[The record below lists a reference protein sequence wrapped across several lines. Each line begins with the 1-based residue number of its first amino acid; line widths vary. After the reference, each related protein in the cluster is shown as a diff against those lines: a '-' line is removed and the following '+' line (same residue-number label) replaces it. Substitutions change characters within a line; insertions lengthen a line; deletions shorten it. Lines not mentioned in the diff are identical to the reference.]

1 MSIRDRFDFLA
12 RLNGDFQVHAF
23 QACVVSIDV
32 QMMFRCGRVFKLCRV
47 VIDRAGV
54 TCEPSNAWCCLRGA
68 CYLSCS
74 LWRETAPWV
83 LWGRCPLEPQNGTTA
98 QNPRDLQALAHHGSV
113 QATQGNRPLRHRSG
127 ITPRSRPLSH
137 WCLQTSDSASDMAWS
152 ASLDLA
158 QSAEATA
165 VDVECCNPS
174 GVPSTL
180 SWPGLRRG
188 S

>member
-1 MSIRDRFDFLA
+1 M
-12 RLNGDFQVHAF
+12 
-23 QACVVSIDV
+23 
-32 QMMFRCGRVFKLCRV
+32 
-47 VIDRAGV
+47 
-54 TCEPSNAWCCLRGA
+54 
-68 CYLSCS
+68 
-74 LWRETAPWV
+74 
-83 LWGRCPLEPQNGTTA
+83 EPQNETTA
-98 QNPRDLQALAHHGSV
+98 QNPRDLPGTRTTDLS
-113 QATQGNRPLRHRSG
+113 RRHRAAVTG
-127 ITPRSRPLSH
+127 PQAQEWHTPRSRPLSH